1 MSDKVVVRMAPSP
14 TGNLHIG
21 GVRTALFNY
30 LFAKHNGGKYILR
43 IEDTDTARNRP
54 EYEQDIIEG
63 FTWLGLNWDEMYKQ
77 SARVESHKKYL
88 KKLIDEN
95 AAYVSKE
102 EPKEEGQRDEVI
114 RFRNPNKKI
123 QFEDMIRGTVEF
135 DTTDLGDFVIAKSLE
150 EPVYHFAVVVDDFES
165 EVTHVI
171 RGEEHVSNTPRQILI
186 QEAIG
191 APRPIYAHI
200 PLIVNEAR
208 EKLSKRKHGEMVWLT
223 TYRNKGYLP
232 QAIINYM
239 ALLGWN
245 PGTEQEIFTLDELIR
260 EFDFSKVNKSGAA
273 FDIKKLDWINK
284 EHVKRLPPEEQR
296 KLLLKSIE
304 HEPYMVGEPTL
315 DAEKIAWKKSTKEEA
330 KMHLERVGEMI
341 EKSESVDA
349 LMHYAEEAGKGNVL
363 WPLRYALS
371 GAEVSPDPFT
381 LLDILGPEKSLERVK
396 KAIMVLN
403 DAS

>member
-1 MSDKVVVRMAPSP
+1 MAEAKIVVRMAPSP

-30 LFAKHNGGKYILR
+30 LFAKHNGGKYLLR
-43 IEDTDTARNRP
+43 IEDTDTARNKP
-54 EYEQDIIEG
+54 EYEEDILNG
-63 FTWLGLNWDEMYKQ
+63 FKWLGLEHDEWYRQ
-77 SARVESHKKYL
+77 SSRVESHKKYL
-88 KKLIDEN
+88 KKLIDEGV
-95 AAYVSKE
+95 AYVSKE

-114 RFRNPNKKI
+114 RFRNPNKKV
-123 QFEDMIRGTVEF
+123 QFDDMIRGLVEF

-150 EPVYHFAVVVDDFES
+150 EPIYHFAVVVDDFES
-165 EVTHVI
+165 GITHVI

-191 APRPIYAHI
+191 APRPVYAHI

-245 PGTEQEIFTLDELIR
+245 PGTEQEIFTLEELVK
-260 EFDFSKVNKSGAA
+260 EFDFSKVHKSGAA

-284 EHVKRLPPEEQR
+284 EHIKRLPPEEQR

-304 HEPYMVGEPTL
+304 SEPYMVGEPML
-315 DAEKIAWKKSTKEEA
+315 DVEKIAWRKSTKEDAKKHLEEA
-330 KMHLERVGEMI
+330 KKIIEADGNVMEYAERVG
-341 EKSESVDA
+341 
-349 LMHYAEEAGKGNVL
+349 KGDVL

-371 GAEVSPDPFT
+371 GAEASPDPLT
-381 LLDILGPEKSLERVK
+381 LLEILGKEKSLKRIEH
-396 KAIMVLN
+396 AIMVLN
-403 DAS
+403 EAS